1 MKFGMNLLLWSD
13 GLRDEILP
21 VLEQLKELGF
31 DGVEVP
37 IFDLNPDHFAA
48 WGKRLDD
55 LGLERTG
62 VTVRT
67 AADNPV
73 SSDTKVREAGIAN
86 NKLALECAAAA
97 GCTQLVGPYHSALG
111 EFTGA
116 GRTEEEWK
124 YGVESMQVLAEDA
137 ASKSITLSVEYLNRF
152 ECYFLNCAAD
162 TARFVDEV
170 NNPACRMMHDT
181 FHAHIEEKSQRAAIA
196 AGGGRISHVHISEN
210 DRATPGTGQV
220 AWDAVFAGL
229 KEISYDGWLMVEA
242 FGLALP
248 ALAAAT
254 KIWRRM
260 YESETQLAKD
270 SLTFMRS
277 RAG

>member
-13 GLRDEILP
+13 GLRDEVLP
-21 VLEQLKELGF
+21 VLEELKGMGY

-67 AADNPV
+67 ADDNPI
-73 SSDTKVREAGIAN
+73 SPDPKVRAAGIAN

-116 GRTEEEWK
+116 GRTDDEWK
-124 YGVESMQVLAEDA
+124 YGVEAMQALAEDA
-137 ASKSITLSVEYLNRF
+137 TSHKIILGVEFLNRF

-170 NNPACRMMHDT
+170 NHPACRMMHDT
-181 FHAHIEEKSQRAAIA
+181 FHAHIEEKSQRQAIVT
-196 AGGGRISHVHISEN
+196 GGQRISHVHISEN
-210 DRATPGTGQV
+210 DRATPGTGQIH
-220 AWDAVFAGL
+220 WGEVFAAL
-229 KEISYDGWLMVEA
+229 KEINYDGWLMVEA

-260 YESETQLAKD
+260 YESEMQLTKD
-270 SLTFMRS
+270 SLTFMKQH
-277 RAG
+277 AG